1 VARQIGTVSPGAGR
15 LPGWTEHCHHMNVP
29 LIVIVSLAFP
39 MLWIYALTDKQSYEH
54 AVKLREIIAEIL
66 QSIAEWESGEL
77 GVIKIQAFKTYA
89 LYLENKLG
97 LIRGYLL
104 IRFVA
109 KLPQKK
115 NVRAACVKLPQF
127 YDCIWF
133 GAPECRE
140 RAELLAREIEK
151 LLK

>member
-1 VARQIGTVSPGAGR
+1 
-15 LPGWTEHCHHMNVP
+15 MNVP

-39 MLWIYALTDKQSYEH
+39 VLWISALTDKQSYEH
-54 AVKLREIIAEIL
+54 AVKLKEIIAEIL
-66 QSIAEWESGEL
+66 QSIAEWEDGKL
-77 GVIKIQAFKTYA
+77 GVIKSQAFKTYA
-89 LYLENKLG
+89 PYLENKLR

-104 IRFVA
+104 VRFLA

-115 NVRAACVKLPQF
+115 NVRAAGAMLPEF

-133 GAPECRE
+133 GAPESRQ
-140 RAELLAREIEK
+140 RAELLASEIKK

>member
-1 VARQIGTVSPGAGR
+1 
-15 LPGWTEHCHHMNVP
+15 MNVP

-39 MLWIYALTDKQSYEH
+39 VLWISALTDKQSYEH
-54 AVKLREIIAEIL
+54 AVKLKEIIAEIL
-66 QSIAEWESGEL
+66 QSIAEWEDGKL
-77 GVIKIQAFKTYA
+77 GVIKSQAFKTYA
-89 LYLENKLG
+89 PYLENKLR

-104 IRFVA
+104 IRFLA

-115 NVRAACVKLPQF
+115 NVRAAGAMLPEF

-133 GAPECRE
+133 GAPESRQ
-140 RAELLAREIEK
+140 RAELLASEIKK